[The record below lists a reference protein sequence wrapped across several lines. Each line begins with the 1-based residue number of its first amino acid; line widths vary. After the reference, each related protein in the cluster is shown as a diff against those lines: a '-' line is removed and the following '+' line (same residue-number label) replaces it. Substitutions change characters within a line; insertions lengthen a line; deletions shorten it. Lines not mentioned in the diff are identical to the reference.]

1 MFQFNRSNAF
11 YDSYFTN
18 SEAHEYEIIYQIIS
32 FSNPDLDDIIARN
45 LVTFD
50 YLTLGENRISTENA
64 FICDYFGNGANNELD
79 NVPKILFQV
88 LLEILDVSS
97 NL

>member
-32 FSNPDLDDIIARN
+32 FSNPDLDAIIARN

-64 FICDYFGNGANNELD
+64 FICDYFGNGANN
-79 NVPKILFQV
+79 
-88 LLEILDVSS
+88 
-97 NL
+97 

>member
-18 SEAHEYEIIYQIIS
+18 SEAHEYVGIEVYQIIS
-32 FSNPDLDDIIARN
+32 FSNPDLDAIIARN
-45 LVTFD
+45 LVTFG

-64 FICDYFGNGANNELD
+64 FICDYFGNGANN
-79 NVPKILFQV
+79 
-88 LLEILDVSS
+88 
-97 NL
+97 